1 MSNTPVPEPPA
12 SRVPLLASGVWLIV
26 VIVMALAAVGAALA
40 TAEFNPR
47 VIENWAVIW
56 LMYAALALVGTLL
69 LSVGGIDFSIGAI
82 VGWVGVTIGLLAPE
96 AGVVTAVAVAVLSA
110 LVIGLINGLWIG
122 LTRLHPALITLGTLT
137 LLRGLM
143 FVLTDGATVRIEDMD
158 SLGSPLW
165 GWGGLLVALA
175 GTIVLTLV
183 LIRSRPNLR
192 QEGAVGGPFPRIV
205 WMTVLYAFSGL
216 VAGLVGVTM
225 TGRLGVGMA
234 VNGTGLEALV
244 LTLALLSGVSVDKGA
259 NGQTLVSL
267 AAALIAALAYV
278 GAESALRLSD
288 LPQAS
293 IEVVKGVLILVAA
306 VSSFAFHWIVGRV
319 VKPAAAPAR

>member
-1 MSNTPVPEPPA
+1 MSNLPVPERSA

-26 VIVMALAAVGAALA
+26 VIVMALVAVGTALA
-40 TAEFNPR
+40 SAEFNPR
-47 VIENWAVIW
+47 VIENWTVIW
-56 LMYAALALVGTLL
+56 LMYAALAVVGTLL
-69 LSVGGIDFSIGAI
+69 MSVGAIDLSIGAI

-96 AGVVTAVAVAVLSA
+96 TGVVTAVAVAVLGA
-110 LVIGLINGLWIG
+110 LVIGLVNGVLIG

-143 FVLTDGATVRIEDMD
+143 FVLTEGVPVRIEDMD

-165 GWGGLLVALA
+165 GWGGLLLALA

-183 LIRSRPNLR
+183 LMRSRPVLR

-205 WMTVLYAFSGL
+205 WMTVLFAFSGL

-244 LTLALLSGVSVDKGA
+244 LALALLSGVPIDKGA

-278 GAESALRLSD
+278 GIESALRLSE

-293 IEVVKGVLILVAA
+293 LEVAKGALILTAA
-306 VSSFAFHWIVGRV
+306 VISFAFHWIVERV
-319 VKPAAAPAR
+319 VKPAPAR